1 MIRDPGY
8 FRVILPGGWRMS
20 YLWSI
25 GLALTF
31 GEGGKSE
38 LTEVTVGYGGVVGL
52 FKGPAF
58 LYGFS

>member
-20 YLWSI
+20 YIWSI

-31 GEGGKSE
+31 GEGWGVDGGSG
-38 LTEVTVGYGGVVGL
+38 VYGGVVGL